1 MDPGGLIQV
10 ITVGAT
16 ATAALI
22 AVTGVTVRLVF
33 SPVLK
38 AKRQAVIARTNPP
51 DTARVD
57 ARMDALEEEV
67 RRLGEAME
75 RVAATVEFDQQLH
88 SGAPSPRPLPPE

>member
-33 SPVLK
+33 APVLK
-38 AKRQAVIARTNPP
+38 AKRQAAMAPPNPP

-67 RRLGEAME
+67 RRLADTLD
-75 RVAATVEFDQQLH
+75 RVVTTVEFDQQLH